1 MESTVSLRNIILFPK
16 YLSKLTLFCTSILSN
31 INIYEATVPDRMHH
45 LDLGLFHY
53 QIEYTRDL
61 LKKQYDRSLVDELD
75 RRLAA
80 IPRFPGLKIFANGLQ
95 SISRLTAN
103 EYRNLMK
110 VMIFVVDNLYDTNI
124 NNIENFTKNKDLV
137 KLYESW
143 NEMYAISRYE
153 VFKESDLEKFEVCI
167 ILICYYIKYHLP
179 INASKF

>member
-1 MESTVSLRNIILFPK
+1 ML
-16 YLSKLTLFCTSILSN
+16 ILSD

-53 QIEYTRDL
+53 QIEYTREL
-61 LKKQYDRSLVDELD
+61 LRRQHDRSLVDELD

-80 IPRFPGLKIFANGLQ
+80 IPRFPGIKIFANGLQ

-110 VMIFVVDNLYDTNI
+110 IMIFVLDNLYDANI
-124 NNIENFTKNKDLV
+124 NNIENFTSNKNLV

-143 NEMYAISRYE
+143 NIMYMMSRYE
-153 VFKESDLEKFEVCI
+153 VFKESDLEKFQVCI
-167 ILICYYIKYHLP
+167 LFFISSYKNIDCLLILYIKILG
-179 INASKF
+179 INI

>member
-1 MESTVSLRNIILFPK
+1 MRFNK
-16 YLSKLTLFCTSILSN
+16 YYLNLILSFLLILSD

-61 LKKQYDRSLVDELD
+61 LRMQHDRSLVDELD

-80 IPRFPGLKIFANGLQ
+80 IPRFPRIKIFASGLQ

-110 VMIFVVDNLYDTNI
+110 MMIFVVDNLYDENI
-124 NNIENFTKNKDLV
+124 NNVENFVNNKSLV
-137 KLYESW
+137 EVYESW
-143 NEMYAISRYE
+143 NKMYMMSRYE
-153 VFKESDLEKFEVCI
+153 VFKESDLEKFQVCI
-167 ILICYYIKYHLP
+167 LFFI
-179 INASKF
+179 